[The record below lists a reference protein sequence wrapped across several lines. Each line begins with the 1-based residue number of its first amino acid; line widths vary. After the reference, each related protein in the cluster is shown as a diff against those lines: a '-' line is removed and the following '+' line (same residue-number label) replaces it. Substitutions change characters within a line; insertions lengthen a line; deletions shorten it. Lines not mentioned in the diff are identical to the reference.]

1 MEINSQRETSLHLQG
16 ERILNDSGFILRN
29 HGRQKH
35 SAFPVLKR
43 KESYTQQ
50 KYPLGIT
57 GETKTFSDEE
67 KRTVLLPADGS

>member
-1 MEINSQRETSLHLQG
+1 MKINSQRETSLHLQG
-16 ERILNDSGFILRN
+16 KRILNDSGFILRN

-35 SAFPVLKR
+35 TAFPVLKR

-50 KYPLGIT
+50 KYPLGIK

-67 KRTVLLPADGS
+67 KQTVLLPADGS